1 MNVTKQGGKIAFFYL
16 MIYFKLYLVLL
27 HGFPFIEL
35 TNSSYITLLITL
47 L

>member
-16 MIYFKLYLVLL
+16 IIYFKLYLVLL
-27 HGFPFIEL
+27 HGFEL